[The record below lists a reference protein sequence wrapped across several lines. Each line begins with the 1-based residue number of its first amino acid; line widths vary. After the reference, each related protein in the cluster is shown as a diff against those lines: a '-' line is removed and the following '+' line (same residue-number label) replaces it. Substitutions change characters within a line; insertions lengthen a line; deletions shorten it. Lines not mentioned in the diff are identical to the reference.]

1 MKFSLQL
8 SDYSLRTRLI
18 LVILAILVW
27 LAAINCVQIYLFLGY
42 VKQYNAMLE
51 TVTMTNSI
59 NGVLK
64 QQLNDEI
71 RDIAYGKVPFES
83 GSQYDHLK
91 DMYRNLE
98 KIEMNDKSELF
109 TEEIIAVREILNTT
123 TQYID
128 RLGEQIQS
136 GVSADK
142 RNITYE
148 YITILSTLIDEK
160 VQLLLQSTLV
170 IIGQSK
176 NDISLNLQRDLTIYL
191 CLFIVVILAS
201 LLFAWYISGNFVKP
215 IRKLGQK
222 TNEIAEGNLT
232 IGEISIP
239 SKNEIGDLCRAY
251 NRMFH
256 NLKDII
262 MSVRKTNDL
271 VAVTSKDIHQSILEN
286 RLAGE
291 EVAEA
296 TQTISINLHKQDE
309 LIHKSV
315 ATVQNLFHKYNE
327 VLIKSNKINLHSSE
341 TKKLTD
347 GINDSIDNFIEKI
360 EMIYHNIQIQNND
373 TRKLQKNS
381 REIYDHVKFMKLI
394 LFELNIVCQSL
405 GNELPK
411 NFINNNVE
419 GAIKRIKELSEES
432 TKLSLNIENEVIQ
445 LQDVCVTMQSGI
457 LRNLENIHTSN
468 IKSTQIKS
476 RYQKVLSIR
485 NEQQEEIE
493 SIKQDIQVAFEQMVT
508 VRQTIAEIEHSS
520 RISKEQV
527 VGIAAMGEEQLTTL
541 EEVSDASYK
550 LVERIQEMKS
560 NIKQFKL

>member
-1 MKFSLQL
+1 MKFSLQV

-83 GSQYDHLK
+83 GTQYDHLK

-98 KIEMNDKSELF
+98 KIEMNDKSEIF

-136 GVSADK
+136 GVSADQ

-341 TKKLTD
+341 TTKLTD
-347 GINDSIDNFIEKI
+347 EINDSIDNFIEKI
-360 EMIYHNIQIQNND
+360 ETIYHNIQIHNND
-373 TRKLQKNS
+373 ARKLQQNS
-381 REIYDHVKFMKLI
+381 REIYDHVKLMKLI

-411 NFINNNVE
+411 NFINNKVE

-445 LQDVCVTMQSGI
+445 LQDVFITMQSC
-457 LRNLENIHTSN
+457 LEQNLENIRTSN

-476 RYQKVLSIR
+476 RYEKVLSIR

-493 SIKQDIQVAFEQMVT
+493 SIKQDIQLAFEQMVT
-508 VRQTIAEIEHSS
+508 VRQMIAEIEHSS

-550 LVERIQEMKS
+550 LVERIQEMES

>member
-83 GSQYDHLK
+83 GTQYDHLK

-128 RLGEQIQS
+128 KLGEQIQS

-191 CLFIVVILAS
+191 CLFIVVILTS

-315 ATVQNLFHKYNE
+315 ATVKKLFHKYNE

-341 TKKLTD
+341 TTRLTD
-347 GINDSIDNFIEKI
+347 EINDSIDNFIEKI
-360 EMIYHNIQIQNND
+360 ESIYGNIQIQNND
-373 TRKLQKNS
+373 SRKLQKNS
-381 REIYDHVKFMKLI
+381 REIYDHLKLMKLI

-411 NFINNNVE
+411 NFINNKVE

-445 LQDVCVTMQSGI
+445 LQDVFVTMQSGI
-457 LRNLENIHTSN
+457 LQNLENIRTSN

-508 VRQTIAEIEHSS
+508 VRQMIAEIEHSS

-550 LVERIQEMKS
+550 LVERIQEMEN

>member
-347 GINDSIDNFIEKI
+347 GINDSIDNFIEKF

-493 SIKQDIQVAFEQMVT
+493 SIKQDIQLAFEQMVT
-508 VRQTIAEIEHSS
+508 VRQMIAEIEHSS

-550 LVERIQEMKS
+550 LVERIQEMES

>member
-271 VAVTSKDIHQSILEN
+271 VVVTSKDIHQSILEN

-341 TKKLTD
+341 TTKLTD
-347 GINDSIDNFIEKI
+347 EINDSIDSFIEKI

-381 REIYDHVKFMKLI
+381 REIYDHIKFMKLI

-411 NFINNNVE
+411 NFNNNKVE

-445 LQDVCVTMQSGI
+445 LQDVFVTMQSC
-457 LRNLENIHTSN
+457 LEQNLENIRTSN

-476 RYQKVLSIR
+476 RYEKVLSIR

>member
-341 TKKLTD
+341 TTKLTD
-347 GINDSIDNFIEKI
+347 EINDSIDNFIEKI

-381 REIYDHVKFMKLI
+381 REIYDHIKFMKLI

-445 LQDVCVTMQSGI
+445 LQDVFVTMQSGI
-457 LRNLENIHTSN
+457 LQNLENIHTSN

-493 SIKQDIQVAFEQMVT
+493 SIKQDIQLAFEQMVT
-508 VRQTIAEIEHSS
+508 VRQMIAEIEHSS

-550 LVERIQEMKS
+550 LVERIQEMES

>member
-83 GSQYDHLK
+83 GTQYDHLK

-128 RLGEQIQS
+128 KLGEQIQS

-191 CLFIVVILAS
+191 CLFIVVILTS

-315 ATVQNLFHKYNE
+315 ATVKKLFHKYNE

-341 TKKLTD
+341 TTRLTD
-347 GINDSIDNFIEKI
+347 EINDSIDNFIEKI
-360 EMIYHNIQIQNND
+360 ESIYGNIQIQNND
-373 TRKLQKNS
+373 SRKLQKNS
-381 REIYDHVKFMKLI
+381 REIYDHLKLMKLI

-405 GNELPK
+405 GNELSK
-411 NFINNNVE
+411 NFINNKVE

-445 LQDVCVTMQSGI
+445 LQDVFVTMQSGI
-457 LRNLENIHTSN
+457 LQNLENIRTSN

-508 VRQTIAEIEHSS
+508 VRQMIAEIEHSS

-550 LVERIQEMKS
+550 LVERIQEMEN

>member
-1 MKFSLQL
+1 
-8 SDYSLRTRLI
+8 
-18 LVILAILVW
+18 
-27 LAAINCVQIYLFLGY
+27 
-42 VKQYNAMLE
+42 MLE

-271 VAVTSKDIHQSILEN
+271 VVVTSKDIHQSILEN

-341 TKKLTD
+341 TTKLTD
-347 GINDSIDNFIEKI
+347 EINDSIDSFIEKI

-381 REIYDHVKFMKLI
+381 REIYDHIKFMKLI

-411 NFINNNVE
+411 NFNNNKVE

-445 LQDVCVTMQSGI
+445 LQDVFVTMQSC
-457 LRNLENIHTSN
+457 LEQNLENIRTSN

-476 RYQKVLSIR
+476 RYEKVLSIR

>member
-83 GSQYDHLK
+83 GTQYDHLK

-128 RLGEQIQS
+128 KLGEQIQS

-191 CLFIVVILAS
+191 CLFIVVILIS

-315 ATVQNLFHKYNE
+315 ATVKKLFHKYNE

-341 TKKLTD
+341 TTRLTD
-347 GINDSIDNFIEKI
+347 EINDSIDNFIEKI
-360 EMIYHNIQIQNND
+360 ESIYGNIQIQNND
-373 TRKLQKNS
+373 SRKLQKNS
-381 REIYDHVKFMKLI
+381 REIYDHLKLMKLI

-405 GNELPK
+405 GNELSK
-411 NFINNNVE
+411 NFINNKVE

-445 LQDVCVTMQSGI
+445 LQDVFVTMQSGI
-457 LRNLENIHTSN
+457 LQNLENIRTSN

-508 VRQTIAEIEHSS
+508 VRQMIAEIEHSS

-550 LVERIQEMKS
+550 LVERIQEMEN

>member
-83 GSQYDHLK
+83 GTQYDHLK

-128 RLGEQIQS
+128 KLGEQIQS

-191 CLFIVVILAS
+191 CLFIVVILTS

-232 IGEISIP
+232 IGEISLP

-315 ATVQNLFHKYNE
+315 ATVKKLFHKYNE

-341 TKKLTD
+341 TTRLTD
-347 GINDSIDNFIEKI
+347 EINDSIDNFIEKI
-360 EMIYHNIQIQNND
+360 ESIYGNIQIQNND
-373 TRKLQKNS
+373 SRKLQKNS
-381 REIYDHVKFMKLI
+381 REIYDHLKLMKLI

-411 NFINNNVE
+411 NFINNKVE

-445 LQDVCVTMQSGI
+445 LQDVFVTMQSGI
-457 LRNLENIHTSN
+457 LQNLENIRTSN

-508 VRQTIAEIEHSS
+508 VRQMIAEIEHSS

-550 LVERIQEMKS
+550 LVERIQEMEN

>member
-341 TKKLTD
+341 TTKLTD
-347 GINDSIDNFIEKI
+347 EINDSIDNFIEKI

-381 REIYDHVKFMKLI
+381 REIYDHIKFMKLI

-411 NFINNNVE
+411 NFINNKVE

-445 LQDVCVTMQSGI
+445 LQDVFVTMQSC
-457 LRNLENIHTSN
+457 LEQNLENIRTSN

-476 RYQKVLSIR
+476 RYEKVLSIR